1 MTDIFQSSLS
11 PETFGVAAF
20 FACYV
25 NNTRNFIKVSTTKQ
39 LLIFFKQPVGIKQL
53 RIKAGKVSENKGT
66 SININLEHTKE
77 KLHREIFWRIFL
89 YVFAKQDFQWEM

>member
-1 MTDIFQSSLS
+1 MIDIFQSSLS

-25 NNTRNFIKVSTTKQ
+25 NKTRNFIKVSTTKQ

-53 RIKAGKVSENKGT
+53 RVKAGKVSENKGT

-89 YVFAKQDFQWEM
+89 YTLAKQDFQ

>member
-1 MTDIFQSSLS
+1 MIDIFQSSLS

-25 NNTRNFIKVSTTKQ
+25 NKTRNFIKVSTTKQ

-53 RIKAGKVSENKGT
+53 RVKAGKVSENKGT

-89 YVFAKQDFQWEM
+89 YALAKQDFQWEM

>member
-1 MTDIFQSSLS
+1 MIDIFQSSLS

-25 NNTRNFIKVSTTKQ
+25 NKTRNFIKVSTAKQ

-89 YVFAKQDFQWEM
+89 YALAKQDFQ

>member
-1 MTDIFQSSLS
+1 MIDIFQSSLS

-25 NNTRNFIKVSTTKQ
+25 NKTRNFIKVSTTKQ

-89 YVFAKQDFQWEM
+89 YALAKQDFQ

>member
-25 NNTRNFIKVSTTKQ
+25 NKTRNFIKVSTTKQ

-53 RIKAGKVSENKGT
+53 RVKAGKVSENKGT

-89 YVFAKQDFQWEM
+89 YALAKQDFQ